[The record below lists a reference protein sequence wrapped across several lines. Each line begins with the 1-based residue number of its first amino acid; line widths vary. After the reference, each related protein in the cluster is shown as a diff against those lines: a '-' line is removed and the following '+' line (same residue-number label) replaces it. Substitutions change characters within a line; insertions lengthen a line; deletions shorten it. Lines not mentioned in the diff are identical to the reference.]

1 MCIRD
6 RLNCGL
12 GTVMLPILGVLLLV
26 KSSDLLPVIYEM
38 AGGEASGLLATM
50 LCAAL
55 CLEAYF
61 SQIPQPL
68 QYAALINTLR
78 SLRS

>member
-1 MCIRD
+1 
-6 RLNCGL
+6 
-12 GTVMLPILGVLLLV
+12 MLPILGVLLLV

-55 CLEAYF
+55 CLVGSMNDMA
-61 SQIPQPL
+61 SSSI
-68 QYAALINTLR
+68 
-78 SLRS
+78 SLGEEPVAGTVPCR